1 MPHEYGK
8 GRSKNFTQE
17 ELMKHLLIL
26 KKRIKRRP
34 YAKDLDTQWDGFP
47 HAFYSGKMYNGH
59 DVPTMVTAMG
69 AMMNSVHKWAD
80 RVAGRGVLLDI
91 AKYKGVT
98 NLKTGYLITPAD
110 LDGAAKAQK
119 VKVGSG
125 DIVLIRTGWMPVL
138 RKMAWPQRGNE
149 PYTVGQP
156 GIGIQACKW
165 IKDKQVA
172 AVAFDTL
179 GGEVIPF
186 DPEGV
191 KKVNDWNH
199 HISSIPN
206 FIHFIRDLSQRFKT
220 GPQKI

>member
-1 MPHEYGK
+1 
-8 GRSKNFTQE
+8 
-17 ELMKHLLIL
+17 
-26 KKRIKRRP
+26 
-34 YAKDLDTQWDGFP
+34 
-47 HAFYSGKMYNGH
+47 
-59 DVPTMVTAMG
+59 
-69 AMMNSVHKWAD
+69 
-80 RVAGRGVLLDI
+80 
-91 AKYKGVT
+91 
-98 NLKTGYLITPAD
+98 
-110 LDGAAKAQK
+110 
-119 VKVGSG
+119 
-125 DIVLIRTGWMPVL
+125 MPVL